1 MGISVRSSMEYKFTI
16 DGKLPSLNEFISKN
30 RSNPALGNKMK
41 QENQR
46 LVELYIMRDLRN
58 IHIDKPV
65 YIEYTFYEPNKKRD
79 LDNISG
85 FAHKVIQDALV
96 ESCVLHNDSWHYIV
110 GFSDSFKVD
119 KDKPRIEVEIYETRN
134 GLYE

>member
-1 MGISVRSSMEYKFTI
+1 MEYNFII

-30 RSNPALGNKMK
+30 RSNPALGNRMK

-46 LVELYIMRDLRN
+46 LVEYYIMRDLRN

-96 ESCVLHNDSWHYIV
+96 EAGVLHNDSWLYIV
-110 GFSDSFKVD
+110 GFSDDFEID
-119 KDKPRIEVEIYETRN
+119 KDYVRIEVKIREV
-134 GLYE
+134 

>member
-1 MGISVRSSMEYKFTI
+1 MGIPERSIMEYKFTI

-41 QENQR
+41 QENQIH
-46 LVELYIMRDLRN
+46 VEYHIMRDLRKV
-58 IHIDKPV
+58 HIDKPV
-65 YIEYTFYEPNKKRD
+65 YLMYTFYEPNKKRD

-96 ESCVLHNDSWHYIV
+96 ESGILHNDSWHYIV
-110 GFSDSFKVD
+110 GFSDDFKID
-119 KDKPRIEVEIYETRN
+119 KDKPRIEVIIREV
-134 GLYE
+134 

>member
-1 MGISVRSSMEYKFTI
+1 MGISERSIMEYKFTI

-41 QENQR
+41 QENQIHI
-46 LVELYIMRDLRN
+46 EYHIMRDLHKV
-58 IHIDKPV
+58 HIDKPV
-65 YIEYTFYEPNKKRD
+65 YLMYTFYEPNKKRD

-96 ESCVLHNDSWHYIV
+96 ESGVLHNDSWFYIV
-110 GFSDSFKVD
+110 GFSDDFKID
-119 KDKPRIEVEIYETRN
+119 KDRPRIEVVIKEI
-134 GLYE
+134 